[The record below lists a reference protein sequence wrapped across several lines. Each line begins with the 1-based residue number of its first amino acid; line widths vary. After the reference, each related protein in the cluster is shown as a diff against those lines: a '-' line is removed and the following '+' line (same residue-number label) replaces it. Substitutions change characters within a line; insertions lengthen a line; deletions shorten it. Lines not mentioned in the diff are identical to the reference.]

1 MDIKTKIDR
10 KQLRIFERIGDGG
23 QGCAVYKGEH
33 VVVKTLHDNGG
44 EV

>member
-23 QGCAVYKGEH
+23 QGSAVYKG
-33 VVVKTLHDNGG
+33 VVVKTSHDNDG